1 MTCLVTTCQAQIV
14 VLSVNSNVLVVSLAQ
29 LLNGCFDCLHAS
41 GLTHRLCAV
50 VGVAT
55 STVPF
60 ALERLGMERNLDAP
74 LLSNAGEEVASH
86 PEVVTHGNAL
96 TGANLEFPLRRHNL
110 GVDSTDVDARVEA
123 SAVMGFDEITGEDFA
138 GSCKNVD

>member
-14 VLSVNSNVLVVSLAQ
+14 VLSVNSNMLVMSLAQ
-29 LLNGCFDCLHAS
+29 LLNSGFDCLHAS

-60 ALERLGMERNLDAP
+60 ALERLGVERNLDAP

-96 TGANLEFPLRRHNL
+96 TGANLKFPLRRHNL
-110 GVDSTDVDARVEA
+110 GVDSADVDARVEA